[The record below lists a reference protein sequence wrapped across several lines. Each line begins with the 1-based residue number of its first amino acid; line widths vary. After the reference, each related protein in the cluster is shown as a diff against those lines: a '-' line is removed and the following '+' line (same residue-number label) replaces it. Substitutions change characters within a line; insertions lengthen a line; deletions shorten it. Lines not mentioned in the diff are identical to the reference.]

1 MANHFSFRNGDLF
14 RLWSPFQVKLA
25 AWMYVSRDKLRSVVF
40 AFSMNSDHWSNL
52 VPRLLLQGLLPD
64 EVYEITEP
72 IPNNM
77 AQSTGN
83 LRITEL
89 EVPVYQLGYN
99 SVRLSGEILMSAG
112 LPVKF
117 YTLDDSVMFYL
128 KRVRKC
134 KKKTG
139 SSPALTQAQ
148 PATPRT
154 SAADISSSL
163 AETVGELTGPRFDKL
178 KLSKLSIGKRVYL

>member
-1 MANHFSFRNGDLF
+1 
-14 RLWSPFQVKLA
+14 
-25 AWMYVSRDKLRSVVF
+25 MYVSRDKLRSVVF

-112 LPVKF
+112 LPIKF

-134 KKKTG
+134 KKKTV

-148 PATPRT
+148 PATRST
-154 SAADISSSL
+154 SA
-163 AETVGELTGPRFDKL
+163 AETVGELTAPRFDKL

>member
-1 MANHFSFRNGDLF
+1 
-14 RLWSPFQVKLA
+14 
-25 AWMYVSRDKLRSVVF
+25 MYVSRDKLRAVVF

-64 EVYEITEP
+64 DVYEITEP

-134 KKKTG
+134 KTKSI
-139 SSPALTQAQ
+139 SSLALTQAQ
-148 PATPRT
+148 PAK
-154 SAADISSSL
+154 ADTSSSL
-163 AETVGELTGPRFDKL
+163 AEPVGGFTAPRFDKL
-178 KLSKLSIGKRVYL
+178 KLSKLAIGDETIIFICSTY